1 MRVEKQIVI
10 TVVEDIERE
19 EIGLEVTVSEG
30 FTTVEAVGYMEMAKL
45 QHMQSKHIQGPTIHQ
60 TPTNTLG
67 HEGSDR
73 WTGGDKKDEV

>member
-19 EIGLEVTVSEG
+19 EIGLEVSVSEG

-60 TPTNTLG
+60 TLG